1 MEFIYAKTVFMKKK
15 YNTTKYNDSDT
26 ANKLTC
32 KVDSGAIIIIA
43 LNNAI

>member
-1 MEFIYAKTVFMKKK
+1 MEFIYAKTVFMKKYK
-15 YNTTKYNDSDT
+15 TTKYNDSDT